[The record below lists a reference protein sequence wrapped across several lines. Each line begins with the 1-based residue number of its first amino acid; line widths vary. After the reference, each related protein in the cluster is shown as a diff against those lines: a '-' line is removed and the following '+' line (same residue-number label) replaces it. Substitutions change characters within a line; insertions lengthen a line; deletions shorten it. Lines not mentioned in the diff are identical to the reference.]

1 MLSEVSVGWPVHRMS
16 AVDRSILRLALYEM
30 LFVDDVPPEV
40 AVNEAVE
47 LAKGFSG
54 EEAPGFRGGGL
65 ARRRAEN
72 AGQGWAWR
80 AGLAG
85 RKGQIRWDA
94 HRRAFEEYLHG
105 LNFTVEPRLS
115 GLEEAMRYSMLAGG
129 KRVRPTLCMETAWI
143 FGAEPAHVLPSAAA
157 IELIHTYSLIHDDL
171 PAMDDDDYRRG
182 RPTAHKKFG
191 EAMAILAGDAF
202 FGEALTLITVHQKG
216 SCEEILEVVRELA
229 DSTGV
234 NGMVGG
240 QVMDMDQTGL
250 GRGDRARDAVHD
262 PRVQDRRPDQI
273 LGPYRGDTG
282 RGQRRRNRPPSRSTP
297 RQLGLCFQI
306 VDDVLNATSTREEL
320 GKSAGSDAEQGKA
333 TFAGVFGLEGA
344 RREADGAARE
354 GHHRAL

>member
-1 MLSEVSVGWPVHRMS
+1 MASPTYS
-16 AVDRSILRLALYEM
+16 
-30 LFVDDVPPEV
+30 
-40 AVNEAVE
+40 
-47 LAKGFSG
+47 
-54 EEAPGFRGGGL
+54 
-65 ARRRAEN
+65 
-72 AGQGWAWR
+72 
-80 AGLAG
+80 
-85 RKGQIRWDA
+85 QIRWNA

-105 LNFTVEPRLS
+105 LNFTVEPRLR

-129 KRVRPTLCMETAWI
+129 KRVRPALCMETAWI
-143 FGAEPAHVLPSAAA
+143 FGAEPSHVLPSAAA

-182 RPTAHKKFG
+182 RPTAHKQFG

-202 FGEALTLITVHQKG
+202 FGEALTLITVHQRG

-240 QVMDMDQTGL
+240 QVLDMNQTGL
-250 GRGDRARDAVHD
+250 ATEPETLYMIHEYKTGALIKSSARIGAILAGATGEEQAAVSE
-262 PRVQDRRPDQI
+262 
-273 LGPYRGDTG
+273 YAA
-282 RGQRRRNRPPSRSTP
+282 
-297 RQLGLCFQI
+297 QLGLCFQI

-344 RREADGAARE
+344 RREADEAAKRAITALYKIDGDTSGLQELAYFVRHRE
-354 GHHRAL
+354 S